1 MSTHVNECRHAY
13 EHMSLVGLNA
23 FCKCSFNDVTTHMH
37 THTLCTV
44 QVMQEF
50 VTQAHAHTHIDTLCT
65 VQVMQEFDDALPTR
79 RFDNFQFVNFTSEWA
94 FHTLSSSYS
103 ELFIQWALH
112 TVSSSYSELFILWAL
127 HVVSSSYTRSC
138 QNSLLSTS
146 RICHVSKFKGWIAPA
161 SIRALYCFRQMH
173 AMPVVFALPMFFL
186 IVHLVFVFCIV

>member
-1 MSTHVNECRHAY
+1 MHCAGDARVCHTSTC
-13 EHMSLVGLNA
+13 
-23 FCKCSFNDVTTHMH
+23 TH
-37 THTLCTV
+37 THWHIVHCAGDARVWRRPTYAPFRQFPVCQFYKWVSFSYSELFIQWALHTV
-44 QVMQEF
+44 S
-50 VTQAHAHTHIDTLCT
+50 
-65 VQVMQEFDDALPTR
+65 
-79 RFDNFQFVNFTSEWA
+79 TSYSELFIQWA